1 MPRDS
6 SGEASSTRPAGLG
19 LLLAAVG
26 GLTARPVGYEA
37 RLEWSGLAQVEAGH
51 SAPIFGQVFPD
62 PRLLLPGH
70 PLDPCRAFRGAAPV
84 GSATHSPDGCGPSD
98 RLSACHGAVASP
110 SQSRTCVGHGA
121 PLGFG
126 EPPLAIYPGVKS
138 TDRRAARRHAELH
151 LRRPAEEPA
160 QALRRAVHFPQRALR
175 PRSALGPPAG
185 GAARRAGLS
194 AKTDAWDMSFKG
206 QAQDLARC
214 SRLSGPSRLGSSESC
229 GLQEARNFTPGL
241 SALIGGA
248 V

>member
-1 MPRDS
+1 MPRPRSRRVRMDRLAGQPGNTPRRS
-6 SGEASSTRPAGLG
+6 ANLSERPPSHAPASHSVRQAVTSPRNRGRSIPLLHRLDG
-19 LLLAAVG
+19 LLIG
-26 GLTARPVGYEA
+26 GGEHVVASLTVAR
-37 RLEWSGLAQVEAGH
+37 LAQVEPGH
-51 SAPIFGQVFPD
+51 SAPILGPVSPH

-185 GAARRAGLS
+185 SAGLS
-194 AKTDAWDMSFKG
+194 AKTDAW
-206 QAQDLARC
+206 
-214 SRLSGPSRLGSSESC
+214 
-229 GLQEARNFTPGL
+229 T
-241 SALIGGA
+241 
-248 V
+248 